1 MAEFFHGR
9 AERCELMAC
18 AVASNVQ
25 LQREHVIQ
33 RELIEAGVAST
44 ADARLRQKMSET
56 FAAMLQGTG
65 PSFSVLQGAP
75 GAAPPPLAP
84 LASLLVEGGEHI
96 VLPEAAWAPH
106 EGLLSCLTDI
116 ATGALAAP
124 ELPPLPS
131 DDTLLPEMSQPMEQA
146 QLQATFSVL
155 QGAASAPHMGSVIR
169 MLVQLAQ
176 LDGPL
181 RMLGGQPSPCD
192 LQTFQQHLSALA
204 NQLNTLH
211 DPNFLG
217 KELQSPV
224 FARAKYELFA
234 LQHVQMLVWLQRVQQ
249 GLQQGAGKTTP
260 AEVQQFVVQISHAAR
275 VLLFQPMLLH
285 SVQVMSYVQSLPP
298 YDAKTEAQPGSMRAS
313 MAYPPESA
321 TEQDRVE
328 WLLLNLLLQFQTV
341 YKDALCNPGIYTPTY
356 SPGEASLFQGFFRL
370 EEIYT
375 HLIQRFPGVVVM
387 SEQEMQVVTQL
398 CQKINRHFTDGK
410 TIRQC
415 LETNPGSHGKQMLVQ
430 SLQLREIPS
439 ADYAVREWILPFMMT
454 FTDLLKVLWTLWT
467 QHAKRGAAEAE
478 VRASC
483 EGIARLVGERIVA
496 QLADEELAL
505 RAAAA
510 SAPKDA
516 AARFSRDFD
525 AADRLREQL
534 AKLGVTLDDQA
545 KTWRA
550 ADGRS
555 GSITQVNVSEIHAQ
569 KAAKSG
575 AASLDDAEINRLV
588 REREQ
593 ARYTSDYKTADR
605 LRDQLERHG
614 VSLDV
619 KEREGGEQGASGE
632 RVLPEKARRELAKH
646 LRAVTSQ
653 SARQCEKALQANGDD
668 IERAA
673 DWLISQAEAASKGSP
688 AAAPEEAP

>member
-1 MAEFFHGR
+1 MRVPAT
-9 AERCELMAC
+9 
-18 AVASNVQ
+18 
-25 LQREHVIQ
+25 I
-33 RELIEAGVAST
+33 
-44 ADARLRQKMSET
+44 
-56 FAAMLQGTG
+56 
-65 PSFSVLQGAP
+65 GAP

-285 SVQVMSYVQSLPP
+285 SVQVMSYVQTLPP

-370 EEIYT
+370 T
-375 HLIQRFPGVVVM
+375 
-387 SEQEMQVVTQL
+387 
-398 CQKINRHFTDGK
+398 
-410 TIRQC
+410 
-415 LETNPGSHGKQMLVQ
+415 
-430 SLQLREIPS
+430 
-439 ADYAVREWILPFMMT
+439 
-454 FTDLLKVLWTLWT
+454 
-467 QHAKRGAAEAE
+467 
-478 VRASC
+478 
-483 EGIARLVGERIVA
+483 
-496 QLADEELAL
+496 
-505 RAAAA
+505 
-510 SAPKDA
+510 
-516 AARFSRDFD
+516 
-525 AADRLREQL
+525 
-534 AKLGVTLDDQA
+534 
-545 KTWRA
+545 
-550 ADGRS
+550 
-555 GSITQVNVSEIHAQ
+555 
-569 KAAKSG
+569 
-575 AASLDDAEINRLV
+575 
-588 REREQ
+588 
-593 ARYTSDYKTADR
+593 
-605 LRDQLERHG
+605 
-614 VSLDV
+614 
-619 KEREGGEQGASGE
+619 
-632 RVLPEKARRELAKH
+632 
-646 LRAVTSQ
+646 
-653 SARQCEKALQANGDD
+653 
-668 IERAA
+668 
-673 DWLISQAEAASKGSP
+673 
-688 AAAPEEAP
+688 